1 MVRRCPR
8 RSLPTHRSPRPSG
21 TARRCFGRSATH
33 AEWHARLSIP
43 TAGIDYWLHGADA
56 LPHRGH
62 AAIVHSAFGCSA
74 LCDQCLH
81 RGPAAGLRLGH
92 RGTRTYPC
100 QVPGPKACRD
110 VQHRRE
116 LAGACFLGHRDDQ
129 HRGGAADLASSR
141 ARDAEGGAGT
151 AEGDR
156 AATVLCAWSHPGRI
170 HSEAAFAMLAG
181 VASIPA
187 NSGQVTTVVGSTVTA
202 TASSTTHCTPW
213 SRAGSSTGRAT
224 RDCVARRTAEGKTG
238 REIKR
243 CLAVMSGEV
252 VPPCGGE
259 SA

>member
-1 MVRRCPR
+1 VVRRCPR

-100 QVPGPKACRD
+100 QVPGPEACRD

-129 HRGGAADLASSR
+129 HRGGAAELASSR
-141 ARDAEGGAGT
+141 ARDAEGGAGA

-187 NSGQVTTVVGSTVTA
+187 NSGQVTTRYRLNRHGDRQLNNALHTVVQ
-202 TASSTTHCTPW
+202 
-213 SRAGSSTGRAT
+213 SRIQYRPCDARLRRSPHGRRQDRP
-224 RDCVARRTAEGKTG
+224 RDQTLPGCDVRGGCPALRR
-238 REIKR
+238 
-243 CLAVMSGEV
+243 
-252 VPPCGGE
+252 
-259 SA
+259 